1 MEMTIGK
8 IEFGP
13 SMLAP
18 KLVRSGD
25 DFRTPEEKG
34 AFLAGRRASAIN
46 AMTDYFHAKSA
57 GNGWWPE
64 SARTNPLAVSN
75 KLMLIVSEI
84 AEAMEGD
91 RKDAPDDKLPHRK
104 MIEVELAD
112 ALIRIFDLAGFL
124 GLDLGGAM
132 VEKDA
137 YNDTRQDHKAEARAA
152 TNGKAY

>member
-1 MEMTIGK
+1 MEYKALNYDPM
-8 IEFGP
+8 
-13 SMLAP
+13 
-18 KLVRSGD
+18 
-25 DFRTPEEKG
+25 
-34 AFLAGRRASAIN
+34 ASARSVQIN
-46 AMTDYFHAKSA
+46 AMANYFHTKSA

-64 SARTNPLAVSN
+64 SMRTNPLAVSN

-84 AEAMEGD
+84 SEAMEGD